1 MTCGDYLFFDIRSY
15 KEVTMS
21 KKLKFAGLL
30 ALVLA
35 IAVTGVA
42 LAAPGDGDPGNPP
55 GPGSGPGRG
64 GQWPPRLMG
73 EITAIGDDQFT
84 IDTLRN
90 DEVVVLV
97 DEATN
102 YLGSL
107 TSLSGLQVGDEVA
120 VGGERSEEEGTI
132 LAHVVVLGDDLPL
145 GIQFGGEVTAVTAST
160 ITVEGRNGETLS
172 FTTNSS
178 TDYLSREGEIDALA
192 NIAAGDHVMVLFSQS
207 SSGTLLANVIMV
219 AGDPPAET
227 ES

>member
-42 LAAPGDGDPGNPP
+42 VAAPGDGDPGNPP
-55 GPGSGPGRG
+55 GPRGGRG
-64 GQWPPRLMG
+64 GWPPRLMG
-73 EITAIGDDQFT
+73 EITAISDDQFT

-90 DEVVVLV
+90 DEVVVMV
-97 DEATN
+97 DDATN

-107 TSLSGLQVGDEVA
+107 SSLAGLQVGDEVA
-120 VGGERSEEEGTI
+120 VGGERGEEEGI
-132 LAHVVVLGDDLPL
+132 VLAHIVVLGDDLPL
-145 GIQFGGEVTAVTAST
+145 GIQFGGEVTAVSST
-160 ITVEGRNGETLS
+160 TLTVEGRGGETLV
-172 FTTNSS
+172 FNTNGS

-192 NIAAGDHVMVLFSQS
+192 DIAAGDHVMVLFSQS

-227 ES
+227 DS